1 MDIDKIQLVT
11 ARTKADLQF
20 KVNTLVKVGFK
31 PEGSF
36 NRTACGRWFFQTMVK
51 PDAIEAPAAT
61 EAAGNTQAAAKP
73 SRSKSEAKPNK
84 ARKAVKKSID

>member
-51 PDAIEAPAAT
+51 PDAIEVPAAT
-61 EAAGNTQAAAKP
+61 EAAGNTQATKP
-73 SRSKSEAKPNK
+73 SRAKSEAKPNK
-84 ARKAVKKSID
+84 ARKAVKKSTD

>member
-20 KVNTLVKVGFK
+20 KVNTLTKVGFK

-51 PDAIEAPAAT
+51 PDAIEVP
-61 EAAGNTQAAAKP
+61 AAKP
-73 SRSKSEAKPNK
+73 SRAKSEAKPNK
-84 ARKAVKKSID
+84 ARKAVKKLTD